1 VTDET
6 EQHSAMHIA
15 EFCDDQ
21 GKSCLLRAEAV
32 PVPQAQWLISGHHQK
47 WRPQI
52 VQ

>member
-1 VTDET
+1 
-6 EQHSAMHIA
+6 MYIA

-32 PVPQAQWLISGHHQK
+32 PVPQAQWLQK